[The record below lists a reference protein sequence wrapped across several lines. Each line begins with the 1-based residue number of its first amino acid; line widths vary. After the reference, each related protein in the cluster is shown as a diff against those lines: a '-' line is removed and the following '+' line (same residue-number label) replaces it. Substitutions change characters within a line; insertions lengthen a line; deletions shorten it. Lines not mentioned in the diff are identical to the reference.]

1 MLGLRRLFSLKFE
14 AGVCSLVGP
23 GKSKGEDAYWTAK
36 DLLTVA
42 DGVGGWNL
50 SGIDPSKYAW
60 ELIRNIQKAK
70 ETAGGKS
77 ALEILD
83 VASKGCKETGSST
96 CVLML
101 LDQSTQVIDTVN
113 VGDSGFFVYRKAENQ
128 LELVNKSQ
136 EVLHGFNF
144 PFQLGT
150 EGDSA
155 NTGDKKKIKVQE
167 NDWIVVY
174 SDGLS
179 DNLFEDRI
187 REILQAG
194 VNKGTGLNELA
205 KELANEAVKVSIDNN
220 YFSPFA
226 KAASLFY
233 LQRYVGGKPDDTT
246 VIVAKVCA
254 DS

>member
-1 MLGLRRLFSLKFE
+1 MIGLRRLFSLKFE

-23 GKSKGEDAYWTAK
+23 GKSKGEDAYWVSG

-60 ELIRNIQKAK
+60 ELIGNIQKAK
-70 ETAGGKS
+70 GSAENKS
-77 ALEILD
+77 AFEILD

-101 LDQSTQVIDTVN
+101 LDPITHIIDTIN
-113 VGDSGFFVYRKAENQ
+113 VGDSGFFIYRNAESQ
-128 LELVNKSQ
+128 LGLINKSQ

-167 NDWIVVY
+167 NDLIVVY

-179 DNLFEDRI
+179 DNLYEEKI
-187 REILQAG
+187 REIVQAG
-194 VNKGTGLNELA
+194 VNNGTGLNELA

-233 LQRYVGGKPDDTT
+233 LQKYIGGKPDDTT
-246 VIVAKVCA
+246 VIVAKVIA